1 MVPTEQSTSFSKKSF
16 AFFVI
21 AFLLVILPAGAWF
34 YLQKG
39 LSWRR
44 AVQSELHQYGKIRSA
59 YLITGG
65 NQIDLLKGKVCVL
78 HLFPDSDASLDSGN
92 KKVIDTG
99 SRLFKQFSQNDAF
112 RLVMIADNA
121 STELKSHYQKMV
133 GLEDAASVWTGGTG
147 AWRTILQ
154 NAYESYGLA
163 EKTTPVRTYLALAD
177 TTGAIRNFY
186 NVDNEAEVERLA
198 VHISLLLPNE

>member
-1 MVPTEQSTSFSKKSF
+1 MAQAEQSTSFSKKSF

-21 AFLLVILPAGAWF
+21 AFLLVILPGGAWF

-39 LSWRR
+39 LSWRK
-44 AVQSELHQYGKIRSA
+44 AVQSELRQYGKIRSA
-59 YLITGG
+59 YLIAGG

-78 HLFPDSDASLDSGN
+78 HLFPDSDAALDAGN
-92 KKVIDTG
+92 QKVLDTG
-99 SRLFKQFSQNDAF
+99 ERLFKQFSQNDAF
-112 RLVMIADNA
+112 RLVMIADNP

-133 GLEDAASVWTGGTG
+133 GSGHDAWVWTGGTG

-163 EKTTPVRTYLALAD
+163 EKTTPVRTYVALAD
-177 TTGAIRNFY
+177 TTGSIRSFY
-186 NVDNEAEVERLA
+186 NVEHAAEVERLA
-198 VHISLLLPNE
+198 VHLSLLLPQ